1 MQIVDLAWD
10 LGDSNTETVE
20 NPVYTYASSGEYSV
34 VLTAY
39 SVYCGEATD
48 TQSVSVTTG
57 IDFIE
62 FGNLVKIYPNP
73 STGKLYIE
81 LENPGNNDLSIRIIN
96 VNGQVI
102 YIKNVL
108 TKPIEEIDLSNY
120 AKGIYFIQVRSDKYF
135 KTEKLIIE

>member
-1 MQIVDLAWD
+1 
-10 LGDSNTETVE
+10 LGDSNTETAE

-39 SVYCGEATD
+39 NNYCGEATG
-48 TQSVSVTTG
+48 TQSVSITTG
-57 IDFIE
+57 IDIIE

-73 STGKLYIE
+73 STGILYLEI
-81 LENPGNNDLSIRIIN
+81 ENPGNNDLSIKIIN
-96 VNGQVI
+96 VKGQVI
-102 YIKNVL
+102 YIKNIL
-108 TKPIEEIDLSNY
+108 TKLIEEIDLGNY